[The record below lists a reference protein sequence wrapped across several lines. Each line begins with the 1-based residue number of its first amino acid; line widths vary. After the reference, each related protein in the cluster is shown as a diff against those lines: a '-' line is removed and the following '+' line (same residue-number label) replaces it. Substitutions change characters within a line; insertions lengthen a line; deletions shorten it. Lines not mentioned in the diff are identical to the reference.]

1 MNWSYKITDPN
12 HPKCGTTLWSGR
24 YTAVCGIVLVNC
36 KQDIFVLLEKWQNF
50 NGNRNFLGL

>member
-36 KQDIFVLLEKWQNF
+36 RQETFILANLRGPGTPDYQ
-50 NGNRNFLGL
+50 